1 MFSKL
6 LSTQKNYKSCL
17 KNLPRLYSVAN
28 NYNHTYRHIFIYIH
42 ILNSIALYIAL
53 TCWPALPKSWH
64 TYLYVLHLL
73 YPFIRW
79 GTFGCLYVLVIGNSA
94 PIKIGVRV
102 SFWIIVSSGCVPR
115 IAIAGSYGSSIF
127 GFFWG
132 TSILFS
138 KVATPTYIPTNSIG
152 RFPFLHIL
160 SSICCL

>member
-1 MFSKL
+1 MNLTKDFPG
-6 LSTQKNYKSCL
+6 QYEKNYKSCL

-79 GTFGCLYVLVIGNSA
+79 GTFSCLYVLVIGNSA

-102 SFWIIVSSGCVPR
+102 SFWIIVSSGCGVGLLDRMVALFLAFFEEPPYCSPKWLHQLTVP
-115 IAIAGSYGSSIF
+115 
-127 GFFWG
+127 
-132 TSILFS
+132 
-138 KVATPTYIPTNSIG
+138 PTA
-152 RFPFLHIL
+152 
-160 SSICCL
+160 